1 MIASLTGILKA
12 KSPTE
17 LLLDVNGV
25 GYAVSIP
32 LSTFEK
38 IGALNSPATL

>member
-1 MIASLTGILKA
+1 MIASLTGILKY

-17 LLLDVNGV
+17 ILIDVHGV

-32 LSTFEK
+32 LRPTKS
-38 IGALNSPATL
+38 